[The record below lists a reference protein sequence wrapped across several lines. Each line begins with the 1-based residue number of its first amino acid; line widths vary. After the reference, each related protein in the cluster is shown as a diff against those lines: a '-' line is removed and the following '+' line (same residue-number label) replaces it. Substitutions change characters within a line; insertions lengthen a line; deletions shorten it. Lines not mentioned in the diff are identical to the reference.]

1 MLSFHSVLR
10 IVKFLKRDVGVFFS
24 TDDDVLAA
32 GCHGA
37 VSHWLQWSFGDA
49 FNPLKKGFASRERV
63 SARQKKVEWS
73 VARCKL
79 HQEGG
84 DCARRSWISG
94 QSESKS
100 SLKSGTQ
107 TEAYCRRWHPASCAK
122 FAPLL

>member
-49 FNPLKKGFASRERV
+49 FNPLKKGLHHANVIAHTKHCRV
-63 SARQKKVEWS
+63 VSCEMQVAPGGWRLRAQKLDKWT
-73 VARCKL
+73 
-79 HQEGG
+79 
-84 DCARRSWISG
+84 I
-94 QSESKS
+94 
-100 SLKSGTQ
+100 
-107 TEAYCRRWHPASCAK
+107 
-122 FAPLL
+122 